1 MNLRSHLLFSACLA
15 FLAAPV
21 VASPVILNEVN
32 GVNTT
37 MTLDGGNSDV
47 HFGTIQGNGGDWFE
61 LVVVGDGSA
70 GGTWDLRNYSIE
82 VKDTGS
88 TAKIKLSADAAWSA
102 VQNGTILTFIARNTA
117 NGGLDTDLLIPDH
130 FAIDGYAWK
139 NIWIGD
145 AALINQGASTG
156 YIIAGG
162 VVSGIPASHNNTNVT
177 IFDAA
182 NVANFGPAGEGAPGY
197 PGGGI
202 NQTEIMKLE
211 ADPTTSIIPSSPYN
225 DGSSSSFG
233 APNLWSGGAN
243 RQSFAT
249 FQVVPEP
256 CSALLSAALGTVL
269 ILCSRRAR
277 R

>member
-1 MNLRSHLLFSACLA
+1 MSLRSCFLSSICLA
-15 FLAAPV
+15 SLTGVAA
-21 VASPVILNEVN
+21 ASPVILNEVN

-37 MTLDGGNSDV
+37 MSLDGGNSDV
-47 HFGTIQGNGGDWFE
+47 HFGIVPGNGGDWFE

-82 VKDTGS
+82 VKDTGA
-88 TAKIKLSADAAWSA
+88 TAKIKLSADSAWSA

-117 NGGLDTDLLIPDH
+117 NGGLDTDLTIPDH
-130 FAIDGYAWK
+130 FATDGYAWK

-145 AALINQGASTG
+145 AALIDQGASTG
-156 YIIAGG
+156 YAIVGG
-162 VVSGIPASHNNTNVT
+162 IVTGIPTSHNNTNVT
-177 IFDAA
+177 ILDAT

-202 NQTEIMKLE
+202 NQSEIMKLE
-211 ADPTTSIIPSSPYN
+211 ADPTTSIVSSSPYN
-225 DGSSSSFG
+225 DGTSSSFG
-233 APNLWSGGAN
+233 APNLWSSGAN
-243 RQSFAT
+243 RQSFAA

-256 CSALLSAALGTVL
+256 CSALLAAASGATL